1 VTNFDLDQIDE
12 LLLTTKQVRF
22 RLDLTRNVPIET
34 VLECIQ
40 LAGGAPQGGNTQRNR
55 WLLVDDPDKK
65 SAIAEVYA
73 RVGRPYLQRNIE
85 VAARQGMDPRQ
96 QRVIDSSLFLVEH
109 MAEVPLMVIPIR
121 LDRPVEPAAGYY
133 GSNLPGVW
141 SFQVALRA
149 RGLGSTWT
157 TFHLEHEQEI
167 AELLGIPDTVT
178 QTALLPVAYY
188 TGDSF
193 SPAPRRPAEEITY
206 LNAWRSPVR
215 AGNE

>member
-1 VTNFDLDQIDE
+1 MTNFDLEQIDE
-12 LLLTTKQVRF
+12 LMLTTKQVRL
-22 RLDLTRNVPIET
+22 RLDLTREVPIET

-55 WLLVDDPDKK
+55 WLVIDDPEKK
-65 SAIAEVYA
+65 AAIADVYA
-73 RVGRPYLQRNIE
+73 RVGRPYLERNSDIGG
-85 VAARQGMDPRQ
+85 RGIDQRQ
-96 QRVIDSSLFLVEH
+96 QRVIDSSLYLVEH
-109 MAEVPLMVIPIR
+109 MAEVPLMVIPMR

-141 SFQVALRA
+141 SFQMALRA

-157 TFHLEHEQEI
+157 TFHLEHENEI

-188 TGDSF
+188 TGETF
-193 SPAPRRPAEEITY
+193 TPAPRRPADEITY
-206 LNAWRSPVR
+206 LNSWRSPVR
-215 AGNE
+215 ASDQ